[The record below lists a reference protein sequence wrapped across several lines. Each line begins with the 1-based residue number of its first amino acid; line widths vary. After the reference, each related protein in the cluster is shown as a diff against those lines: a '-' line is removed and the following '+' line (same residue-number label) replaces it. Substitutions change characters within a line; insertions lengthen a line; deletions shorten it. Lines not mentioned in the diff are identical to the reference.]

1 MRSPCNYCDHASLAL
16 MKHALLVKWHVLSLC
31 EQLLF
36 NSWLCVLCLE
46 EVIHPCTL

>member
-1 MRSPCNYCDHASLAL
+1 MCVVPAITAIVLL
-16 MKHALLVKWHVLSLC
+16 LLLALLVKWHVLSLC